1 MGGVFMELPKNITR
15 VGQADSHCKIYVE
28 DYVMTYMKQMNTLA
42 RDREMAIAL
51 YGVRREEESVSYIF
65 IYGAGRM
72 NSLQREVRHLSQAQ
86 NQEIEKIRKQH
97 FSDYRFIGYRL
108 LNGDMIDGMH
118 ICEQGICRYV
128 EGYAQFYE
136 KNDLMLAYML
146 ASRKND
152 AEPEKVN
159 REKYDVVE
167 RKRETVR
174 REFQQS
180 RNRNNVEKV
189 SGNALFG
196 QMKVAVVL
204 AFALLCM
211 MGVATVKG
219 SGDSNALQA
228 MSDKI
233 VDKLAEDKILTDEK
247 MLETDEATQQSQKLQ
262 KGDVV
267 ESSEMIQQGDA
278 AQPSEIVQQGDVV
291 ETSETIQQGDVVQPS
306 EIVQQGDVVETSE
319 MIQQGDVV
327 QPSEITQQ
335 EETTQDTQVVQQEVV
350 AQPTVY
356 TIAQGDNLI
365 AISVKIYGDDS
376 MVDAICE
383 LNQIDNAD
391 DIKIGQ
397 KILLP

>member
-1 MGGVFMELPKNITR
+1 MELPKNITR

-51 YGVRREEESVSYIF
+51 YGVRREEASVSYIF

-86 NQEIEKIRKQH
+86 NQEAEKIRKQF
-97 FSDYRFIGYRL
+97 FSEYRFIGYRL

-159 REKYDVVE
+159 REKYDVEE

-174 REFQQS
+174 REFQQN
-180 RNRNNVEKV
+180 RNRNNVEKA

-228 MSDKI
+228 MSNKI

-247 MLETDEATQQSQKLQ
+247 MLETDEATHQSQKVQ
-262 KGDVV
+262 QGDMTQASEKVQQGDVV
-267 ESSEMIQQGDA
+267 ESSGMIQQGDA

-291 ETSETIQQGDVVQPS
+291 ES
-306 EIVQQGDVVETSE
+306 SE
-319 MIQQGDVV
+319 MIQQGDVA

-335 EETTQDTQVVQQEVV
+335 EETTQDTQVAQQEVV
-350 AQPTVY
+350 TQPTVY